1 MPMMWNIL
9 ECLGEPGDAVSTH
22 GSWDEGV
29 YTLQM
34 MKETLVG
41 GGMGRGSV
49 RVLGSSG
56 LGIEWDLDR

>member
-34 MKETLVG
+34 MEETLVG

-49 RVLGSSG
+49 RVLGS
-56 LGIEWDLDR
+56 